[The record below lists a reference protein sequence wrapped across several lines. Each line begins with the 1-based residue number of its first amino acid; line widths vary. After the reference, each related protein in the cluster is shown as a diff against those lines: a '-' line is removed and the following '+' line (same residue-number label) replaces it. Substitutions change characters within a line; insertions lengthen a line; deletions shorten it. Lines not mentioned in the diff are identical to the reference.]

1 MAQTINGSIYTYEV
15 APCYTLMENSLYE
28 HMRKILGWEAVD
40 GTMTPGGSFANF
52 MAIHLARHRIH
63 PEFTKKGI
71 YGCKPMKVITSEV
84 SHYSMKKGVNL
95 CGIGTDNIIYVK
107 VDENRRMIPSELAKV
122 IEDQK
127 NQGNDILLVNST
139 VGTTV
144 EGSIDP
150 VKEIG

>member
-1 MAQTINGSIYTYEV
+1 
-15 APCYTLMENSLYE
+15 
-28 HMRKILGWEAVD
+28 
-40 GTMTPGGSFANF
+40 
-52 MAIHLARHRIH
+52 
-63 PEFTKKGI
+63 
-71 YGCKPMKVITSEV
+71 
-84 SHYSMKKGVNL
+84 MKKGANL
-95 CGIGTDNIIYVK
+95 CGIGTDNIIYIK